1 MKRSPFEASLSKDLA
16 GKNQLIEDQTRE
28 SKRQKMDSLAVFE
41 RDTDDTNCKDFLALN
56 SKLTTEHERKPTDPK
71 FGKSEGTNGTCTVEC
86 AFCHSFRS
94 SEVSYYPCKSFVLF
108 YFHSQFLSA
117 S

>member
-1 MKRSPFEASLSKDLA
+1 MKRSPFEHSLNKDLA
-16 GKNQLIEDQTRE
+16 GKDQLIEDQTRE
-28 SKRQKMDSLAVFE
+28 SKRQKMDNLAVLE

-56 SKLTTEHERKPTDPK
+56 SKHTTEHERKTTDPK
-71 FGKSEGTNGTCTVEC
+71 FRKSDGTNGTCTVEC

-108 YFHSQFLSA
+108 YFHSQFLCA